1 MLQQPKEKK
10 ITLQRITNSP
20 IEESQLRDT
29 DCGKVIVAA
38 FLQVTDKAFVVAF
51 WISAGLLPCEK
62 FSKYK
67 GLVAQGFSCSDS

>member
-1 MLQQPKEKK
+1 MLQHPKEKK

-38 FLQVTDKAFVVAF
+38 FLQVTDKAFVVAL
-51 WISAGLLPCEK
+51 WISAGL
-62 FSKYK
+62 
-67 GLVAQGFSCSDS
+67 